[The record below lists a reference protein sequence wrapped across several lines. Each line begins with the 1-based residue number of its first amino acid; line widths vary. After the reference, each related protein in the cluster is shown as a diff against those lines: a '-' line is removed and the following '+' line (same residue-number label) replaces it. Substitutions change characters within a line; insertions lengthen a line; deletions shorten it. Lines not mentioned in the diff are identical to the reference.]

1 MSDEQ
6 GKLDGETQ
14 SLLTELWETPLGR
27 RSVLKAGLA
36 SAAALGVGSIAA
48 PDAEGAKRK
57 KRPRVERTD
66 LHFALGHVRG
76 VSQLTLHANGE
87 RIALKRL
94 TKASREALR
103 RKGGLWAAADLSQL
117 THHVAGVKLPA
128 DRGLIVSV
136 RGKRGRRAV
145 LVAQLLHAP
154 RAAVIAHARRSQ
166 RATGS
171 FKHVAGSP
179 RRLARLGLNATDVRS
194 VEEVAQLATVVDE
207 YTTAEGLTSFHPGI
221 ANIMLV
227 VETKTT
233 LSQTPAITALSTAMA
248 RVQRN
253 TDDIADFPT
262 VKDADGSMAM
272 IKIPIVQNGT
282 VVGYKTTSFTTFRL
296 NPQNDLGFARALKAG
311 LIGGI
316 RAVRNDPALGAVI
329 SQPLEQDQAASKQT
343 WVQPQG
349 VLPQPQPVTSAR
361 KGAGI
366 DIQVK
371 NPGFWYGTQTSV
383 SSGYSNGQVALTLNN
398 NFVRWVWVYVQYI
411 GKDGEN
417 LSANPNAT
425 FPNTKYSQSLGL
437 LPQVFTVLGVPV
449 WGQNHIG
456 VTLNYPEGAHTA
468 RLLFCGLGSTLLDG
482 GWRQYFPPDA
492 YRDSSGNPMVAP
504 TDEVL
509 VASLI
514 TGILTIGLTAFALG
528 TDLDIAATWG
538 AIRGLFEDADS
549 LVIADFEELVSVLQA
564 SLTAAETVAL
574 SLASGGA
581 TYADISANGGSTANI
596 WSILLQLASVIP
608 KIIFNPALLTTVWF
622 KVAARIAGITA
633 AQELIEAIPY
643 VGQVIAVIEAVGDA
657 ITLGEACDE
666 TIISPWVIENEVSLT
681 YPATITINHDPLD
694 ATFPKAARSYRLEAK
709 VDGAVVL
716 DPVTGSVNPGGV
728 AQSKLEPVSMT
739 APFGGQLIQWS
750 VVFLNAS
757 GQQVGTGVS
766 GQFVNDDP
774 NNVTSQVSITITELM
789 VPIDSRTAFTRA
801 VTTGYNSNPGGSNQP
816 GYTWSSQ
823 IADNGTVGSTG
834 IQQVISTTVSTLA
847 GVVGVVWEQGDNF
860 YMRGVPVAQNGS
872 TIALGPASME
882 GYTRRPFLLFD
893 AFVKPGDQGNH
904 VLLEPDP
911 STTAYHVRKVTLDP
925 TTGAPTWDSTTT
937 YGDFLLPVSAAA
949 LHSSGRVVVVETD
962 TGRLG
967 MLLPAPPPF
976 AAAQA
981 VQAIYSAGPGTQV
994 GLLGSPIAIA
1004 VTNPGTVVVLEAAG
1018 GANGMPQLSAFDL
1031 TGSPVQYFQP
1041 PVTRRGLIAAG
1052 RHRGAGAQGQYTI
1065 PLVSA
1070 GTYLDLAIDG
1080 SEQIYVLY
1088 HTGSGTSPGDYH
1100 VDVYTPAGAVLNDH
1114 IVGVD
1119 VPHLAVDYWRSM
1131 YAGNYDPLIDITT
1144 KQPHIDPKLG
1154 VAEPSVSRF
1163 DPVELTGRKPPKRH
1177 RPPRKHKR
1185 PKKHEPPKKHK
1196 PRPEGTHKHKRP
1208 RKHK

>member
-6 GKLDGETQ
+6 GKLDGERQ

-48 PDAEGAKRK
+48 PGAEGATRK
-57 KRPRVERTD
+57 KRRRFDRTD

-103 RKGGLWAAADLSQL
+103 RQGGLWAAADLSQL
-117 THHVAGVKLPA
+117 THQVAGVKLPA

-136 RGKRGRRAV
+136 RGKRGRREV
-145 LVAQLLHAP
+145 LVAQLLYAP
-154 RAAVIAHARRSQ
+154 RAAVIAHARRSH

-179 RRLARLGLNATDVRS
+179 PRLARLGLNATDVRS

-207 YTTAEGLTSFHPGI
+207 YTTAEGLTSFHPSI
-221 ANIMLV
+221 ANIKLV

-233 LSQTPAITALSTAMA
+233 LSQTPAIAALSTAMA
-248 RVQRN
+248 RVQKN
-253 TDDIADFPT
+253 SDDIADFPT
-262 VKDADGSMAM
+262 VKNADGSAAM

-411 GKDGEN
+411 GKNGEN

-456 VTLNYPEGAHTA
+456 VTLKYPEGAHTA

-482 GWRQYFPPDA
+482 SWRQYFPADA
-492 YRDSSGNPMVAP
+492 YLDSSGNPLIAP
-504 TDEVL
+504 TSEVL
-509 VASLI
+509 VPALM
-514 TGILTIGLTAFALG
+514 TGILTIGMTSFALATDFDVATSFAAIKNLFAGEASNELADAIKAILVGSIPLTATETF
-528 TDLDIAATWG
+528 AAT
-538 AIRGLFEDADS
+538 
-549 LVIADFEELVSVLQA
+549 V
-564 SLTAAETVAL
+564 AA
-574 SLASGGA
+574 GGA
-581 TYADISANGGSTANI
+581 TYADISNNGGSTANI
-596 WSILLQLASVIP
+596 WSILLSFASIIP
-608 KIIFNPALLTTVWF
+608 KVLFYPLTAVLWA
-622 KVAARIAGITA
+622 KVAAAVLAVSTA
-633 AQELIEAIPY
+633 EKIVDAIPLIGQVLAMIEA
-643 VGQVIAVIEAVGDA
+643 AGDA
-657 ITLGEACDE
+657 ITLAEAVTE
-666 TIISPWVIENEVSLT
+666 TIISPWVIENEVNLT

-694 ATFPKAARSYRLEAK
+694 ATFPKTARSYRLEAK

-728 AQSKLEPVSMT
+728 AQSKPVPVSVT

-801 VTTGYNSNPGGSNQP
+801 VTTGYNSNPGGSNPP
-816 GYTWSSQ
+816 GYTWSNQ

-834 IQQVISTTVSTLA
+834 IQQVMATTVSTLA
-847 GVVGVVWEQGDNF
+847 GVVGVVWEQGDN
-860 YMRGVPVAQNGS
+860 YYVRGVPVAQNGS
-872 TIALGPASME
+872 TIALGPASKE
-882 GYTRRPFLLFD
+882 GYKRRPFLLFD

-911 STTAYHVRKVTLDP
+911 STTAYHVRKVTLAP
-925 TTGAPTWDSTTT
+925 TTGAPTWDSSTT

-1052 RHRGAGAQGQYTI
+1052 RRRGAGAQGQYTI
-1065 PLVSA
+1065 PLVST

-1114 IVGVD
+1114 IVGVN

-1177 RPPRKHKR
+1177 KPPRKHKR
-1185 PKKHEPPKKHK
+1185 REKHEPPKKHK

>member
-6 GKLDGETQ
+6 DKLDDERQ

-57 KRPRVERTD
+57 KRRRVERTD

-94 TKASREALR
+94 TNASREALR
-103 RKGGLWAAADLSQL
+103 RQGGLWAAADLSQL

-136 RGKRGRRAV
+136 RGKRGRREV
-145 LVAQLLHAP
+145 LVAQLLYAP
-154 RAAVIAHARRSQ
+154 RAEVIAHARRSH

-179 RRLARLGLNATDVRS
+179 RRLTRLGLNATDVRS

-207 YTTAEGLTSFHPGI
+207 YTTAEGLTSFHPSI
-221 ANIMLV
+221 ANMMLAV
-227 VETKTT
+227 ATRTT

-248 RVQRN
+248 RVQKN
-253 TDDIADFPT
+253 NDDIADFPT
-262 VKDADGSMAM
+262 VKNADGSAAM

-282 VVGYKTTSFTTFRL
+282 VVGYKTTGFTTFRL
-296 NPQNDLGFARALKAG
+296 NPQNDAGFARAVKAG

-329 SQPLEQDQAASKQT
+329 SQPLEQDQAASTRT

-383 SSGYSNGQVALTLNN
+383 SSGYNNGQVALTLNN

-425 FPNTKYSQSLGL
+425 LPNTRYSESLGL

-449 WGQNHIG
+449 WGKNSIG
-456 VTLNYPEGAHTA
+456 VTLNYPKEAHTA
-468 RLLFCGLGSTLLDG
+468 RLLFCGLGSSLLDG
-482 GWRQYFPPDA
+482 TWRQYFPADA
-492 YRDSSGNPMVAP
+492 YLDSSGNPLIAP
-504 TDEVL
+504 TTEVL
-509 VASLI
+509 VPALM
-514 TGILTIGLTAFALG
+514 TGILTIGLTGFALATAIDVALAWVALKRVIDEGITGLPEAFAAVVDG
-528 TDLDIAATWG
+528 TIPLTATETFAAT
-538 AIRGLFEDADS
+538 
-549 LVIADFEELVSVLQA
+549 V
-564 SLTAAETVAL
+564 AA
-574 SLASGGA
+574 GGA
-581 TYADISANGGSTANI
+581 TYADISSNGGSTANI
-596 WSILLQLASVIP
+596 WSILLAFASIIPRVI
-608 KIIFNPALLTTVWF
+608 FSPAVVKFWGSVAEVLGGFEVGDKLT
-622 KVAARIAGITA
+622 
-633 AQELIEAIPY
+633 EAIPGIGE
-643 VGQVIAVIEAVGDA
+643 VVAIIEAAGDA
-657 ITLGEACDE
+657 ITLAEAVTE
-666 TIISPWVIENEVSLT
+666 TIISPWVIENEVNLT
-681 YPATITINHDPLD
+681 YPAMITINHDPLD
-694 ATFPKAARSYRLEAK
+694 ATFPKTARSYRLEAK

-728 AQSKLEPVSMT
+728 AQSKLEPVSVT
-739 APFGGQLIQWS
+739 APFGGRLIQWS

-834 IQQVISTTVSTLA
+834 IQQVMSTTVSTLA

-860 YMRGVPVAQNGS
+860 YVRGVPVAQNGT
-872 TIALGPASME
+872 TIAFGPASME

-925 TTGAPTWDSTTT
+925 TTGAPTWDSSTSD
-937 YGDFLLPVSAAA
+937 GDFLLPVSAAA

-1018 GANGMPQLSAFDL
+1018 GAHGMPQLSAFDL

-1052 RHRGAGAQGQYTI
+1052 RRRGAGAQGQYTI

-1088 HTGSGTSPGDYH
+1088 HTGSGTSTSDYH

-1114 IVGVD
+1114 IVGVN

-1177 RPPRKHKR
+1177 KPPRKHKR